1 MKKYIIPIL
10 LFVLFIPFYVNAE
23 TCDTDKITIE
33 KIIVENKSDNVE
45 ELEKASAS
53 GKIINLNLSIS
64 NIGDNIKYKII
75 VKNDSSEDYE
85 LDKNNFNM
93 NSNYIDYTFEL
104 DDNNIVKAKSS
115 KVIYLS
121 IKYKNSIPKD
131 EFESGTYRDNNN
143 ITLGLSSNKI
153 INNPKTGIQFCLYL
167 IILVLVLCLAIYI
180 LLRNKK
186 DSKLMI
192 FIIAISIFA
201 QVNIVYALCRVEIR
215 IESSVTIT
223 KNRATDII
231 ENLVIDAD
239 QNSTDIITGIEVSDS
254 CENKLAYD
262 GTVDNNLRYVGNNPC
277 NYALF
282 NDEVWRIIGVMKNVD
297 DGTGKKETRIK
308 IIRNMPL
315 SEYYS
320 WDSSSSDIN
329 SGYGVNDWTQA
340 DLMKELNGDYLNY
353 NLTENKYWYNGR
365 DNSKTGVYDYTSGLK
380 QDAQEIIGKTKWYLG
395 GMTGNGFYSSI
406 KDGIG
411 TSSFSYMS
419 ERGISVWGS
428 ELEHICNDGACPR
441 ATSWIGKVALMYPSD
456 YGFAVGGNNRINCL
470 NVPLDAFSNYYCS
483 YSSWLWDPLAKQ
495 WLLASSSKRPHISYI
510 LHSIAG
516 GEDNGDIMPES
527 VSGNYSYV
535 RPVVYLKART
545 LIKSGNGSLENPYE
559 FN

>member
-23 TCDTDKITIE
+23 TCDTDKLTIE

-186 DSKLMI
+186 NSKLI
-192 FIIAISIFA
+192 
-201 QVNIVYALCRVEIR
+201 
-215 IESSVTIT
+215 
-223 KNRATDII
+223 
-231 ENLVIDAD
+231 
-239 QNSTDIITGIEVSDS
+239 
-254 CENKLAYD
+254 
-262 GTVDNNLRYVGNNPC
+262 
-277 NYALF
+277 
-282 NDEVWRIIGVMKNVD
+282 
-297 DGTGKKETRIK
+297 
-308 IIRNMPL
+308 
-315 SEYYS
+315 
-320 WDSSSSDIN
+320 
-329 SGYGVNDWTQA
+329 
-340 DLMKELNGDYLNY
+340 
-353 NLTENKYWYNGR
+353 
-365 DNSKTGVYDYTSGLK
+365 
-380 QDAQEIIGKTKWYLG
+380 
-395 GMTGNGFYSSI
+395 
-406 KDGIG
+406 
-411 TSSFSYMS
+411 
-419 ERGISVWGS
+419 
-428 ELEHICNDGACPR
+428 
-441 ATSWIGKVALMYPSD
+441 
-456 YGFAVGGNNRINCL
+456 
-470 NVPLDAFSNYYCS
+470 
-483 YSSWLWDPLAKQ
+483 
-495 WLLASSSKRPHISYI
+495 
-510 LHSIAG
+510 
-516 GEDNGDIMPES
+516 
-527 VSGNYSYV
+527 
-535 RPVVYLKART
+535 
-545 LIKSGNGSLENPYE
+545 
-559 FN
+559 